1 MEASSLTLS
10 AAGSAI
16 LGFLTSFGIKLLA
29 AIIVLVV
36 GIKLAGWIVKKLGK
50 SKGFER
56 LDTSVGHF
64 LLSAVKIL
72 LYIVI
77 VITAAGIIGIPATSF
92 ITVLASAG
100 VAIGLALQG
109 SLANI
114 AGSIMILFF
123 RPFKIGDYIEGNGV
137 SGTVEDINLFYTV
150 INTPDNKTITCPN
163 GALSNGN
170 IINYSTKDT
179 RRVDLTFSVAYD
191 SDIEKV
197 KGIILAIINS
207 EECVI
212 KELEPFVALS
222 AHNESSLDFVVR
234 AWCKSADYW
243 TLYFDLLEKVKKAF
257 DVAGI
262 EIPYP
267 QMDVHVKKD
276 R

>member
-1 MEASSLTLS
+1 MPTELNT
-10 AAGSAI
+10 
-16 LGFLTSFGIKLLA
+16 FLQTIISFCTSFGVKLLA
-29 AIIVLVV
+29 AIIVFVV
-36 GIKLAGWIVKKLGK
+36 GIKLTNVFVKKLGK
-50 SKGFER
+50 SKGFQKI
-56 LDTSVGHF
+56 DDSVQRF
-64 LLSAVKIL
+64 VLSAIKIL

-137 SGTVEDINLFYTV
+137 AGTVEDINLFYT
-150 INTPDNKTITCPN
+150 IIKTPDNKTITCPN

-170 IINYSTKDT
+170 ITNYSTKDT

-191 SDIEKV
+191 SDIDRV

-207 EECVI
+207 EELVL
-212 KELEPFVALS
+212 KDPAPFVALS
-222 AHNESSLDFVVR
+222 AHNESSLDFVAR
-234 AWCKSADYW
+234 AWCNSGDYW
-243 TLYFDLLEKVKKAF
+243 TVHFDLLEKTKKAF

-267 QMDVHVKKD
+267 QMDVHVKK
-276 R
+276 

>member
-1 MEASSLTLS
+1 MPETLN
-10 AAGSAI
+10 AFI
-16 LGFLTSFGIKLLA
+16 TLLIEFFTSFGLKFLA
-29 AIIVLVV
+29 AIVVLIV
-36 GIKLAGWIVKKLGK
+36 GIKLAGWLVKKLGK
-50 SKGFER
+50 SRGFEK

-64 LLSAVKIL
+64 LLSVIRIL
-72 LYIVI
+72 LYIVV

-123 RPFKIGDYIEGNGV
+123 RPFKIGDFIEGNGV
-137 SGTVEDINLFYTV
+137 SGTVEDISLFYTV
-150 INTPDNKTITCPN
+150 IKTPDNKTITCPN

-191 SDIEKV
+191 TDIDRV
-197 KGIILAIINS
+197 KGIIMAIIES
-207 EECVI
+207 EDCVL
-212 KELEPFVALS
+212 KDPEPFVALS
-222 AHNESSLDFVVR
+222 AHNESSLDFVAR
-234 AWCKSADYW
+234 AWCKSGDYW
-243 TLYFDLLEKVKKAF
+243 TLHFNLLEKTKKAF

-262 EIPYP
+262 EIPFP
-267 QMDVHVKKD
+267 QMDVRVKK
-276 R
+276 